1 MNFDPNELLITTI
14 FKNAQKTP
22 DKIALKFLKGDYQT
36 SEHLTYEQLC
46 SKMTEVAIIIQ
57 STKSNSPILLLF
69 DSGLDYVVAFLA
81 TLLAGKIAV
90 TAYPPRKTRH
100 LERLLGI
107 IDDSKI
113 DVILTQSAIK
123 AHCDHNHFAFP
134 EQAEII
140 CTDVLVKRTAPFI
153 PTPVLGQDIAFLQY
167 TSGSTGAPKGV
178 VVRHKNIVANVHLMA
193 QTLGE
198 ENIKVAVSWLP
209 IFHDMGLIGCTLLPL
224 YHGSTVIFM
233 APLTFLKKPYFW
245 LEAMS
250 DHRATFTMAP
260 NFSYELALNSVN
272 DQSNLDLSSICHLI
286 NGAEPI
292 KSSTIDNF
300 EKKLAC
306 FGLKPKTMK
315 PAYGMAETTLAISIT
330 SDISSEERVIAVSK
344 NALCEGKLVFTKDNE
359 EVIDLVR
366 CGIINES
373 HYHIC
378 IVCPETYK
386 RLPNKQIGEIW
397 VKGESVAAGYYQNQN
412 KTKEIFENYI
422 SDTGEGPFLRTGD
435 LGVLDEEN
443 HLIICGRLKD
453 LIIINGRNIYP
464 QDIERITYESHA
476 QLIKNSAAAFAL
488 EINNEEKIV
497 IVAEAK
503 KHLKP
508 VVYEEMLQGIK
519 KVVFDE
525 ADIIPYD
532 IILIPPR
539 HISKT
544 SSGKIQ
550 RSMCKKNYQENQL
563 RVLARLLSAT
573 PEAINTSSMPIRSLE
588 DWIRSWIAQYCAIEI
603 SDIESTR
610 PFLDYNLD
618 SVAQAQF
625 LHELEQYTNKT
636 LEPWLVWQYPNI
648 QELVIGL
655 TNQES
660 VTHINPHS
668 IVYTPIAI
676 IGMDARF
683 PGVSQQDVNDIEE
696 FWQYLLTSNDAI
708 SSIPMERWDN
718 RLYFSE
724 NQQQEGKTYATAGGF
739 LNDIKKFDALFFN
752 ISPREAE
759 YLDPQQRLSLEAS
772 WHALEDANIA
782 PSSLKHSNTGIY
794 LGISTHD
801 YDTLIQKNTSLEELG
816 TYQATGTSFST
827 AAGRLAY
834 YLGTQ
839 GPCMAID
846 TACSSSLVAVHQ
858 AARALHEYECDLA
871 IAGGVNLILSPENNI
886 IFSKSGMLSPTN
898 HCHTFD
904 EDADGYVRGEG
915 CGMIVLKRLDDA
927 LRDGN
932 KIYAV
937 IHGSAV
943 NQDGASNGM
952 TAPNLNA
959 QIKVMQAALKTA
971 RITAGQVSHIEA
983 HGTGTP
989 LGDPIEW
996 EGIRQ
1001 VYGEGRNAPLYITS
1015 LKTRIGHLEAASGIA
1030 GLIKTTLSLYH
1041 QTIPAHLH
1049 FKKLNSKI
1057 HPQENMI
1064 VPTTA
1069 VAVTSEESLYAG
1081 VSSFGFSGT
1090 NAHLIL
1096 GMAPK
1101 QDCSISLEKEP
1112 PCLWTLSAKDERTLD
1127 EYLQLYKQFGKKI
1140 STLEFVAM
1148 CYQLQTGRNH
1158 FPYRCFIVANNKGQW
1173 LQELHQRPQKGL
1185 IHGNHQIAW
1194 LFTGQ
1199 GSLKNN
1205 MARDL
1210 YSHSMLFTQ
1219 FIDDCCAVADNY
1231 LSYSLKT
1238 ILIDTP
1244 DNIDINDTLYAQ
1256 PALFVFEYVLARWW
1270 LELGIK
1276 PTALLGHSLGEY
1288 VAATLAGVMSLP
1300 DALMLVCARAQLM
1313 AALPGNGGMI
1323 AISAGVEGIDLI
1335 QENIPDVSIAAHNGP
1350 EQTVLSGPDQ
1360 SIDAVELFCREH
1372 HIHYK
1377 KLPVSHAFHSPMMQ
1391 PMIEAFYLKANT
1403 IVYHA
1408 PALPIISNVTGKVAM
1423 EHTYNAAYWCQ
1434 HILNPVAFLAGVET
1448 LVEQK
1453 ISLIQEIGPSPV
1465 LSHLALLCHDF
1476 ISIPSILDTEQGF
1489 TDLLNTTGQF
1499 YLSGWNFNWHLLYKQ
1514 KAFTPVQLPYYP
1526 FQGREYWLKIKKNL
1540 PLREEWAQML
1550 YQTAW
1555 FNASTLPTVQPTK
1568 KLKTLLISS
1577 DSTTNKWSQYIE
1589 SLLQPETS
1597 IMLPLILTEET
1608 LPLITQ
1614 HEVIVYFCQTETENL
1629 IRELTCFYRL
1639 SHYVLSEANEKHFI
1653 YVTHTDSVVGQ
1664 TVIAALKSIHKEQPE
1679 WHLTIIDAKDIKN
1692 PLLWQ
1697 TVANPHLFKETRLR
1711 VDEQQVLTEAID
1723 RFEPQKNAAP
1733 RKKTLSNKVY
1743 LITGGTGD
1751 LGQYFIEQLLK
1762 NDVKTIIS
1770 VGRNN
1775 NPKPWNNH
1783 IKNLL
1788 GDEKKLVYRSCD
1800 LSSYTETQ
1808 ALFDELSQSFPP
1820 ITSIIHAAGELND
1833 KLWLDTGLEEVDNLL
1848 KGKALGAWNLHQV
1861 SKTMNLED
1869 FILISSLA
1877 SVLGNQGQA
1886 LYAAANGFLNA
1897 LNRSRIEQKLPSLVI
1912 NYGPIKNTGLF
1923 KQSELLITESLA
1935 SQGIH
1940 AIEKK
1945 NTFIPLQIVPSPEE
1959 IICADLNLERLTQS
1973 NRSPANS
1980 LATTVNEPLTTHIS
1994 LTKECIN
2001 QLAQKVLKVDPTLL
2015 NTRQNWFEMGMD
2027 SIMANQ
2033 LAYSIN
2039 RTCPDAKVTSKD
2051 IFQHACAE
2059 QLTDYLNNKIVP
2071 IKSLPLATTQYI
2083 KQLPISLQQQEIW
2096 NYLQTTQDPKAYY
2109 IPMQIRLIGTIS
2121 NERFKDTILSVAARH
2136 DVFFFQFDEV
2146 LTQVSIN
2153 HVEQP
2158 QIEVSYSDALHEDE
2172 VNLFFRK
2179 PFNLKKGPLARCL
2192 LIKEKENEY
2201 LWLTVL
2207 HHLIADGL
2215 SANQFLH
2222 EVVTHYANGT
2232 QPVLAKSYQEYII
2245 WQRENH
2251 VHNQVPLLSDR
2262 WQPLL
2267 STIPV
2272 DAPLACD
2279 TGLPREAVVIN
2290 CVISMDLIEKNKK
2303 LLGEN
2308 QLTLSNFLLMTLS
2321 HTLQNAFNRRRQG
2334 LVVFFSGREN
2344 GEFTHV
2350 FGDVSNDVIVCLEQV
2365 DSIDPLLYLKALQK
2379 QLMELVEHQYFR
2391 IQLLKTC
2398 ELLPQISFDFQ
2409 NINKYIFANDSLT
2422 ATQTSCWNVQSSL
2435 WGDEPRLLSFKV
2447 LQTEEGLRLSLKY
2460 RADKISEEHAQF
2472 LLDQWKMKTI
2482 QPLITTI
2489 SSPDEYVIAQRPASI
2504 LQQNLW
2510 ELLKKCPDESP
2521 YSIPL
2526 FKLLNSQYC
2535 VDVLQQALSSSI
2547 DELAALRTH
2556 FVMQNDCLNYVLS
2569 HKKNSL
2575 ISIIETEHLFDAI
2588 NEVLGTPIATDKA
2601 PLLRCWIIKT
2611 KNESDLFVVKI
2622 HHLIMDGLS
2631 AEYFMQ
2637 QLEARYYQ
2645 HLRKEKIISQN
2656 DNEEYLS
2663 LYNEEEK
2670 CYSQTQRMNSD
2681 YYQKISAYA
2690 AHLLPETAQN
2700 NGSFG
2705 ALCYEKINVGQVKNL
2720 YELCHRHQ
2728 ITPYAM
2734 YLQLFSQ
2741 AIAIEYNFDSVY
2753 LSIVKSNR
2761 SLLPEADTIGYFADN
2776 VPLLVATGST
2786 GFIELA
2792 KVTQFSILETIKKI
2806 QRPLSHHDLIASGYK
2821 QPDFI
2826 FNYYQL
2832 LPNEGLFESAESI
2845 LEMSVTHLTH
2855 FPFWNYQCPEQLN
2868 LMIRSTEQGDC
2879 LGLIYDPAR
2888 VEKDRAQRIIRYI
2901 ILQTELLIGKNRL

>member
-1 MNFDPNELLITTI
+1 MSFDPNDLLINTI
-14 FKNAQKTP
+14 FKNAQQSP
-22 DKIALKFLKGDYQT
+22 DKIALKFLKNDYQT
-36 SEHLTYEQLC
+36 SEYLTYEQLC
-46 SKMTEVAIIIQ
+46 NKMTELAIIIQ
-57 STKSNSPILLLF
+57 GTKSNSPILLLF
-69 DSGLDYVVAFLA
+69 DSGLDYIVAFLA

-123 AHCDHNHFAFP
+123 NHCDHNHFAFP

-140 CTDVLVKRTAPFI
+140 CTDALAKTTASFI
-153 PTPVLGQDIAFLQY
+153 PTPILSHDIAFLQY

-178 VVRHKNIVANVHLMA
+178 IVRHENIVANIKLMA
-193 QTLGE
+193 QGLGL
-198 ENIKVAVSWLP
+198 ENIKVVVSWLP

-224 YHGSTVIFM
+224 YHGSTVVFM
-233 APLTFLKKPYFW
+233 APITFLKKPHFW
-245 LEAMS
+245 LQAMS
-250 DHRATFTMAP
+250 DHKATFTMAP
-260 NFSYELALNSVN
+260 NFSYELALNAVN

-292 KSSTIDNF
+292 KSSTIANF
-300 EKKLAC
+300 ERKLAS
-306 FGLKPKTMK
+306 FGLKPRAMK
-315 PAYGMAETTLAISIT
+315 PAYGMAEATLAISINT
-330 SDISSEERVIAVSK
+330 NLAPRVISVSK
-344 NALCEGKLVFTKDNE
+344 KGLHQRQLLGPENDE
-359 EVIDLVR
+359 EVIDIVR

-373 HYHIC
+373 HYHIR

-386 RLPNKQIGEIW
+386 SLPNKQVGEIW
-397 VKGESVAAGYYQNQN
+397 LKGHSVAAGYYQNEN

-476 QLIKNSAAAFAL
+476 RLIKNSAAAFA
-488 EINNEEKIV
+488 IAVNNEEKIV
-497 IVAEAK
+497 IIAEAE

-508 VVYEEMLQGIK
+508 AVYEEILQGIK
-519 KVVFDE
+519 RAVFDE

-539 HISKT
+539 CISKT

-550 RSMCKKNYQENQL
+550 RSTCKRNYQENQL
-563 RVLARLLSAT
+563 RVLAHLLNT
-573 PEAINTSSMPIRSLE
+573 KPEAINRSPLPIKSLE
-588 DWIRSWIAQYCAIEI
+588 DWIKSWIAQHCAI
-603 SDIESTR
+603 DVNKIESTR

-648 QELVIGL
+648 QELVLGL
-655 TNQES
+655 TNQDS
-660 VTHINPHS
+660 STNTNHHS
-668 IVYTPIAI
+668 IAYTPIAI
-676 IGMDARF
+676 VGMDARF
-683 PGVSQQDVNDIEE
+683 PGVSQHDLNDINE
-696 FWQYLLTSNDAI
+696 FWQYLLTQNDAI
-708 SSIPMERWDN
+708 SSIPIERWDN
-718 RLYFSE
+718 RLYFSK
-724 NQQQEGKTYATAGGF
+724 NPHQEGKTYATAGGF
-739 LNDIKKFDALFFN
+739 LNDIKKFDAPFFN

-782 PSSLKHSNTGIY
+782 PSSLKNSNTGIY

-834 YLGTQ
+834 YLGTE
-839 GPCMAID
+839 GPCLAID

-904 EDADGYVRGEG
+904 EQADGYVRGEG

-959 QIKVMQAALKTA
+959 QIKVMQTALQAAHVTP
-971 RITAGQVSHIEA
+971 GQVCHVEA

-996 EGIRQ
+996 EGIRK
-1001 VYGEGRNAPLYITS
+1001 VYGEGRSTPLYITS

-1041 QTIPAHLH
+1041 KTIPAHLH
-1049 FKKLNSKI
+1049 FKKFNPKI
-1057 HPQENMI
+1057 HTQDNMI
-1064 VPTTA
+1064 VPTTP
-1069 VAVTSEESLYAG
+1069 VEVNSEGALYAG
-1081 VSSFGFSGT
+1081 VSAFGFSGT

-1096 GMAPK
+1096 GAAPR
-1101 QDCSISLEKEP
+1101 QDIPSLSEKEH
-1112 PCLWTLSAKDERTLD
+1112 PCLWTLSAKDKITLD
-1127 EYLQLYKQFGKKI
+1127 DYLQHYKQFGEKI
-1140 STLEFVAM
+1140 PTQEFVAM

-1158 FPYRCFIVANNKGQW
+1158 FPYRCFIVANNKEQW
-1173 LQELHQRPQKGL
+1173 LQELHQYPQKGE
-1185 IHGNHQIAW
+1185 IHGNHQLAW

-1210 YSHSMLFTQ
+1210 YAHSMFFTKL
-1219 FIDDCCAVADNY
+1219 IDECCAVANNY
-1231 LSYSLKT
+1231 LPYSLKT

-1244 DNIDINDTLYAQ
+1244 DSIDINNTFYAQ
-1256 PALFVFEYVLARWW
+1256 PALFVFEYVVARWW
-1270 LELGIK
+1270 LALGIR
-1276 PTALLGHSLGEY
+1276 PAALLGHSLGEY
-1288 VAATLAGVMSLP
+1288 VAATIAEVMSLA

-1313 AALPGNGGMI
+1313 AELPGNGGMI
-1323 AISAGVEGIDLI
+1323 AVHTPAEGIDLI
-1335 QENIPDVSIAAHNGP
+1335 LKNNSDLSIAAHNSP
-1350 EQTVLSGPDQ
+1350 EQTVLSGPES
-1360 SIDAVELFCREH
+1360 SIEAAALFCRQH
-1372 HIHYK
+1372 HMHYK
-1377 KLPVSHAFHSPMMQ
+1377 KLPTSHAFHSPMMQ
-1391 PMIEAFYLKANT
+1391 PMMEAFYLKANT
-1403 IVYHA
+1403 ITYHA
-1408 PALPIISNVTGKVAM
+1408 PTLPIISNVTGKAAM
-1423 EHTYNAAYWCQ
+1423 ENTYNATYWCQ
-1434 HILNPVAFLAGVET
+1434 HALNSVAFLAGVET
-1448 LVEQK
+1448 LVQQE
-1453 ISLIQEIGPSPV
+1453 INLIQEIGPSPV
-1465 LSHLALLCHDF
+1465 LSHLALLSHEF
-1476 ISIPSILDTEQGF
+1476 ISIPSMLDTKQGF
-1489 TDLLNTTGQF
+1489 TDLLNATGQF
-1499 YLSGWNFNWHLLYKQ
+1499 YLSGWDLNWQILYNQ
-1514 KAFTPVQLPYYP
+1514 NAFAPVQLPYYP
-1526 FQGREYWLKIKKNL
+1526 FHGSEYWLKIKKNL
-1540 PLREEWAQML
+1540 PLRKEWTQML

-1555 FNASTLPTVQPTK
+1555 FEAAVSTELPTK
-1568 KLKTLLISS
+1568 KLRTLLISS
-1577 DSTTNKWSQYIE
+1577 DSTTSKSPQYVE
-1589 SLLQPETS
+1589 ALLRPETS
-1597 IMLPLILTEET
+1597 MTLSLILAEET
-1608 LPLITQ
+1608 LPLITK
-1614 HEVIVYFCQTETENL
+1614 HEVIVYFCQAETENF
-1629 IRELTCFYRL
+1629 IGELTYFYRL
-1639 SHYVLSEANEKHFI
+1639 SRYVLSEAREKQFI

-1664 TVIAALKSIHKEQPE
+1664 TLIAALKSIHKEHPE
-1679 WHLTIIDAKDIKN
+1679 WHLNIIDAKDLKN

-1697 TVANPHLFKETRLR
+1697 TVANPQVFKETRLR
-1711 VDEQQVLTEAID
+1711 VVEQQVLTEAIVP
-1723 RFEPQKNAAP
+1723 FEPQKNAIS
-1733 RKKTLSNKVY
+1733 RQKTLSNKVY

-1751 LGQYFIEQLLK
+1751 LGQYFIEQLLRNK
-1762 NDVKTIIS
+1762 VKTIIS
-1770 VGRNN
+1770 VGRSN
-1775 NPKPWNNH
+1775 NPKPWNSN

-1788 GDEKKLVYRSCD
+1788 RDEKTLSYRSCD
-1800 LSSYTETQ
+1800 LSNYADTQ
-1808 ALFDELSQSFPP
+1808 ALFAELSHSFPP

-1833 KLWLDTGLEEVDNLL
+1833 KLWLDTTPEELESLL
-1848 KGKALGAWNLHQV
+1848 KGKALGAWNLHLATQ
-1861 SKTMNLED
+1861 SMNLED

-1877 SVLGNQGQA
+1877 SVLGNQGQV
-1886 LYAAANGFLNA
+1886 LYAAANGFLNG
-1897 LNRSRIEQKLPSLVI
+1897 LNQNRIEQKLPSMVV

-1923 KQSELLITESLA
+1923 KRNESLLTEALA
-1935 SQGIH
+1935 SQGINTL
-1940 AIEKK
+1940 EKQS
-1945 NTFIPLQIVPSPEE
+1945 TFIPLQLSPSPAEL
-1959 IICADLNLERLTQS
+1959 IYADINLERLTRS
-1973 NRSPANS
+1973 NLPPASPLVSAAGEPPVTN
-1980 LATTVNEPLTTHIS
+1980 LALA
-1994 LTKECIN
+1994 KETIN
-2001 QLAQKVLKVDPTLL
+2001 QLAQKVLKVESFLKTS
-2015 NTRQNWFEMGMD
+2015 QNWFEMGMD

-2039 RTCPDAKVTSKD
+2039 GIYPQAKVTSKD
-2051 IFQHACAE
+2051 IFQHACTEA
-2059 QLTDYLNNKIVP
+2059 LTDFLNNRIVP
-2071 IKSLPLATTQYI
+2071 NKLDPLAATLGI

-2109 IPMQIRLIGTIS
+2109 IPMQVRLMGNIS
-2121 NERFKDTILSVAARH
+2121 YERFKETIRSVAASH

-2146 LTQVSIN
+2146 LTQISIN
-2153 HVEQP
+2153 NVEQA
-2158 QIEVSYSDALHEDE
+2158 QIEVSYADSLDEDE

-2207 HHLIADGL
+2207 HHLLADGL

-2251 VHNQVPLLSDR
+2251 FHNQVPLLR
-2262 WQPLL
+2262 EKWQPLL
-2267 STIPV
+2267 NAVPV
-2272 DAPLACD
+2272 DVPLAHD
-2279 TGLPREAVVIN
+2279 TNLPQEAVVIN
-2290 CVISMDLIEKNKK
+2290 CSIPMDLIENNKN
-2303 LLGEN
+2303 LLGQN

-2321 HTLQNAFNRRRQG
+2321 QTLQNVFKRKRQG
-2334 LVVFFSGREN
+2334 LVVFFSGRES
-2344 GEFTHV
+2344 GEFTNV
-2350 FGDVSNDVIVCLEQV
+2350 FGDVSNDVIVCLDQV
-2365 DSIDPLLYLKALQK
+2365 DDIDPILYLKALQK
-2379 QLMELVEHQYFR
+2379 QLMGLVEHQYFR
-2391 IQLLKTC
+2391 IQLLKAHD
-2398 ELLPQISFDFQ
+2398 LLPQISFDFQ
-2409 NINKYIFANDSLT
+2409 NINQNIFANDTLT
-2422 ATQTSCWNVQSSL
+2422 AMQTSCCNVQSSL

-2460 RADKISEEHAQF
+2460 RADKISEEHARF
-2472 LLDQWKMKTI
+2472 LLAQWRIKTI

-2489 SSPDEYVIAQRPASI
+2489 SNPEEHVIAQRPASI

-2510 ELLKKCPDESP
+2510 ELLKKCPNESP

-2526 FKLLNSQYC
+2526 FKLLNNQYS
-2535 VDVLQQALSSSI
+2535 VDVLQQALSSII

-2556 FVMQNDCLNYVLS
+2556 FVIKDNGLNYVLS
-2569 HKKNSL
+2569 HKKNSFITL
-2575 ISIIETEHLFDAI
+2575 IKTEQLFEAI
-2588 NEVLGTPIATDKA
+2588 NEVLATPLAIDKA
-2601 PLLRCWIIKT
+2601 PLLHCWIIQAQ
-2611 KNESDLFVVKI
+2611 NEPDLLLVKI

-2631 AEYFMQ
+2631 AEFLMK
-2637 QLEARYYQ
+2637 QLEVRYYQ
-2645 HLRKEKIISQN
+2645 HLRKERIISHN

-2663 LYNEEEK
+2663 LYSEEEK
-2670 CYSQTQRMNSD
+2670 YYSQTQRVNSD
-2681 YYQKISAYA
+2681 YYQKISAQA
-2690 AHLLPETAQN
+2690 KHLLPAKAQKT
-2700 NGSFG
+2700 GSFG
-2705 ALCYEKINVGQVKNL
+2705 ELCYEKINVEQVKIL
-2720 YELCHRHQ
+2720 YEFCHHHQ
-2728 ITPYAM
+2728 ITPYAI
-2734 YLQLFSQ
+2734 YLQLFSE
-2741 AIAIEYNFDSVY
+2741 AIAIEYHFDAVY
-2753 LSIVKSNR
+2753 ISLVKSNR
-2761 SLLPEADTIGYFADN
+2761 SMLPQADMIGYFADN
-2776 VPLLVATGST
+2776 VPLLVPTGSSN
-2786 GFIELA
+2786 FIELVKA
-2792 KVTQFSILETIKKI
+2792 TQFSILETIKKI
-2806 QRPLSHHDLIASGYK
+2806 QRPLSHQDRSASGYK

-2832 LPNEGLFESAESI
+2832 LPSEGLFESAESI
-2845 LEMSVTHLTH
+2845 LEMSVRHLTQ

-2868 LMIRSTEQGDC
+2868 FMIRSTEHGDY
-2879 LGLIYDPAR
+2879 LGLIYDPVR
-2888 VEKDRAQRIIRYI
+2888 VEKERAQRIIRYI
-2901 ILQTELLIGKNRL
+2901 LSQTELLTKK